1 MRSALKVM
9 PPILLCCSMTSE
21 VDVGGM
27 AVEVEHPHWYSI
39 TFCCRDGSRGAL
51 TKWPLTWKCIRSKGE
66 SLNSSMWEKKPA
78 VTDIL
83 QHLLNIYG
91 AQTVDVST
99 VRWQVA
105 NFSSGN
111 SDMKNKPHSRQPCR
125 FLQACYCVL
134 FICCSFSGNKL
145 SLYIPWLHRVILVL
159 FLFDPFHNKHW
170 NSLRW
175 ESLH

>member
-1 MRSALKVM
+1 M
-9 PPILLCCSMTSE
+9 PPILLRWPT
-21 VDVGGM
+21 V
-27 AVEVEHPHWYSI
+27 
-39 TFCCRDGSRGAL
+39 SRGGLAVGIELPIFHYMLLQCDRWQQRGTL
-51 TKWPLTWKCIRSKGE
+51 TDQYLTWKWVWSKNVP
-66 SLNSSMWEKKPA
+66 LNSGRIAP
-78 VTDIL
+78 TDIHR
-83 QHLLNIYG
+83 HLLNIGG